1 MDPLVSFFVGIW
13 IVNHSFYFLL
23 FKLYLIYFQLLW
35 INLYGIIIDHCS
47 QAIIERS
54 IFA

>member
-1 MDPLVSFFVGIW
+1 MDPIGVIFVGIW